1 MNEFESIGKISANMN
16 IYVKFLGQCHPIFL
30 LVVVDTLQLE
40 VSEGKALMKRWQSH
54 GNFEER

>member
-40 VSEGKALMKRWQSH
+40 VSEGKALMKR
-54 GNFEER
+54 